1 MFNKR
6 ISAQVYDSTIDQEL
20 ANAVP

>member
-1 MFNKR
+1 M
-6 ISAQVYDSTIDQEL
+6 DQEL